1 MNEQELRRLLTVS
14 VEDVRPSHPAV
25 AGWERARRTRRTRR
39 AVGAVA
45 LAVALIGG
53 GTVAALR
60 PPAERPPDL
69 SVAPDLPVAPE
80 RSVAPTVEPS
90 HAPPVVR
97 APAELTFPPDP
108 LARLVDPATV
118 PLSARPVQR
127 ALALFQPVDQEHRAN
142 GPIRVLGDDGVV
154 RSLDVVTPAPTR
166 DEGGNEA
173 LPVKP
178 GVLSPDGR
186 SAAFAQ
192 TDELIMVDLTRATV
206 RRIPL
211 QGYLELVVWASDR
224 VLVGGDDRTYAVDRV
239 TGAASEVD
247 VSAWDLVAPD
257 PAAGREA
264 ALVEVG
270 GERGGLMLRSRT
282 REGTIRSEQRI
293 TGSALPSPYQVNE
306 FYGRGWLHGER
317 LARAAW
323 ITSGEIDGAEGVA
336 VLDARTGAVA
346 HVLDLGRDR
355 WKGCCEVLGWD
366 NEGAVLLRL
375 QPAGVARWHPET
387 GEITGVVREL
397 PGVVALA
404 G

>member
-1 MNEQELRRLLTVS
+1 MNEQDLRRLLTVS

-39 AVGAVA
+39 AVGTVA
-45 LAVALIGG
+45 LAVVLVGG

-60 PPAERPPDL
+60 PPANPPPDH
-69 SVAPDLPVAPE
+69 
-80 RSVAPTVEPS
+80 SVAPTPTVAPT
-90 HAPPVVR
+90 HAGPVVQ

-108 LARLVDPATV
+108 LSRLGDPATV

-127 ALALFQPVDQEHRAN
+127 ALALFQPMDQEYRAD
-142 GPIRVLGDDGVV
+142 GPVRILGDDGVV

-166 DEGGNEA
+166 DEDGNQA
-173 LPVKP
+173 PAVKP

-192 TDELIMVDLTRATV
+192 TNELIMVDLTAATV

-211 QGYLELVVWASDR
+211 DGYLELVVWASDR
-224 VLVGGDDRTYAVDRV
+224 VLVGGDDRTYAVDRI
-239 TGAASEVD
+239 TGSASEVD
-247 VSAWDLVAPD
+247 VSIWDLVAPD
-257 PAAGREA
+257 PAAGRQA

-270 GERGGLMLRSRT
+270 GERDGLMLRSRT
-282 REGTIRSEQRI
+282 AREGSVRSEQKV
-293 TGSALPSPYQVNE
+293 TGTAMPVPYQVNE

-323 ITSGEIDGAEGVA
+323 ITNSQIDGAEGVA
-336 VLDARTGAVA
+336 VLDARTGAVT
-346 HVLDLGRDR
+346 HMLDLGRDR
-355 WKGCCEVLGWD
+355 TKGCCDVLGWD
-366 NEGAVLLRL
+366 NQGAVLLRL

-387 GEITGVVREL
+387 GEVTGVVRDL
-397 PGVVALA
+397 NGVVALA

>member
-1 MNEQELRRLLTVS
+1 MNEQDLRQLLTVS

-25 AGWERARRTRRTRR
+25 ANWERARRTRRTRR

-45 LAVALIGG
+45 LAVVLIGG

-60 PPAERPPDL
+60 PTANPPPDH
-69 SVAPDLPVAPE
+69 
-80 RSVAPTVEPS
+80 SVAPTVVPT
-90 HAPPVVR
+90 HAGPVVR
-97 APAELTFPPDP
+97 APTDLTFPPDP
-108 LARLVDPATV
+108 LARLGNPATV

-127 ALALFQPVDQEHRAN
+127 ALALFQPLDSEEYRAD
-142 GPIRVLGDDGVV
+142 GPVRVLGDDGVV

-166 DEGGNEA
+166 DEGGNQAPA
-173 LPVKP
+173 LKS

-192 TDELIMVDLTRATV
+192 TNELIMVDLTTATV

-211 QGYLELVVWASDR
+211 EGYLEMVVWAGDR
-224 VLVGGDDRTYAVDRV
+224 VLVGGDGRTYAVDRV
-239 TGAASEVD
+239 SGAASQLD
-247 VSAWDLVAPD
+247 VSLWDLVAPD

-264 ALVEVG
+264 ALVEVSG
-270 GERGGLMLRSRT
+270 MRDSLTLRSRT
-282 REGTIRSEQRI
+282 AREGTVRSEQKV
-293 TGSALPSPYQVNE
+293 TGGPLPVPYQVNE

-317 LARAAW
+317 LARSAW
-323 ITSGEIDGAEGVA
+323 ITNSEIDGAEGVA

-366 NEGAVLLRL
+366 NRGAVLLRL
-375 QPAGVARWHPET
+375 QPGGLVRWHPET
-387 GEITGVVREL
+387 GEVTGVVRDL
-397 PGVVALA
+397 TGMVALA

>member
-1 MNEQELRRLLTVS
+1 MNEQDLRQLLTVS

-39 AVGAVA
+39 SVGAAA

-53 GTVAALR
+53 GTVAAMR
-60 PPAERPPDL
+60 PPADSPPDH
-69 SVAPDLPVAPE
+69 
-80 RSVAPTVEPS
+80 SVAPTVVPS
-90 HAPPVVR
+90 HAGPVVR
-97 APAELTFPPDP
+97 APAELTFPRDP
-108 LARLVDPATV
+108 LSRLGDPATV

-127 ALALFQPVDQEHRAN
+127 ALALFQPIDFEEYRAD
-142 GPIRVLGDDGVV
+142 GPVRVLGDDGVV

-166 DEGGNEA
+166 DEGGNQAPA
-173 LPVKP
+173 LKS

-192 TDELIMVDLTRATV
+192 TNELIMVDLTTATV

-211 QGYLELVVWASDR
+211 QGYLELVVWANDR

-239 TGAASEVD
+239 SGAASELD
-247 VSAWDLVAPD
+247 VSLWDLVAPD

-264 ALVEVG
+264 ALVEVSG
-270 GERGGLMLRSRT
+270 MRDNLILRSRT
-282 REGTIRSEQRI
+282 AREGTIRSEQKV
-293 TGSALPSPYQVNE
+293 TGAALPAPYQVNE

-317 LARAAW
+317 LARSAW
-323 ITSGEIDGAEGVA
+323 ITSSEIDGAEGVA

-366 NEGAVLLRL
+366 NRGAVLLRL
-375 QPAGVARWHPET
+375 QPGGLVRWHPET
-387 GEITGVVREL
+387 GEVTGVVRDL
-397 PGVVALA
+397 TGMVALA

>member
-14 VEDVRPSHPAV
+14 VEDVRPSHPAA

-45 LAVALIGG
+45 LAVALVGG
-53 GTVAALR
+53 GTVTALR
-60 PPAERPPDL
+60 PTAERPPDL
-69 SVAPDLPVAPE
+69 SVAPTVNPT
-80 RSVAPTVEPS
+80 VAPTVE
-90 HAPPVVR
+90 APHPGP
-97 APAELTFPPDP
+97 AQSPPAELTFPPDP
-108 LARLVDPATV
+108 LARLGDPATV

-127 ALALFQPVDQEHRAN
+127 ALALFQPLNEEYRAD
-142 GPIRVLGDDGVV
+142 GPVRILGDDGVV

-173 LPVKP
+173 PAVKP

-192 TDELIMVDLTRATV
+192 TNELILVDLTTAAV

-211 QGYLELVVWASDR
+211 AGYLELVVWANDR
-224 VLVGGDDRTYAVDRV
+224 VLVGGDNRTYAVDRV
-239 TGAASEVD
+239 TGAASAID
-247 VSAWDLVAPD
+247 VSAWDVAAPD

-264 ALVEVG
+264 ALVETG
-270 GERGGLMLRSRT
+270 GVRGGLMLRSRT
-282 REGTIRSEQRI
+282 AGTGAVRSEQPV
-293 TGSALPSPYQVNE
+293 TGGLLPAPYQVNE
-306 FYGRGWLHGER
+306 FYGRGWLHGSR

-323 ITSGEIDGAEGVA
+323 ITNGEIDGAEGVT

-355 WKGCCEVLGWD
+355 AKGCCPVLGWD
-366 NEGAVLLRL
+366 NTGAVLLRL
-375 QPAGVARWHPET
+375 EPAGLARWNPET
-387 GEITGVVREL
+387 GEITGIVRDL
-397 PGVVALA
+397 PGMVALA

>member
-1 MNEQELRRLLTVS
+1 MNEQDLRQLLTVS
-14 VEDVRPSHPAV
+14 VEDVLPSQPAT

-45 LAVALIGG
+45 LAVALVGG

-60 PPAERPPDL
+60 PPGDSPPDH
-69 SVAPDLPVAPE
+69 
-80 RSVAPTVEPS
+80 SVAPTVEPT
-90 HAPPVVR
+90 HAGPVQEP
-97 APAELTFPPDP
+97 PAELTFPPDP
-108 LARLVDPATV
+108 LSRLGGPATV
-118 PLSARPVQR
+118 PLSERPVKR
-127 ALALFQPVDQEHRAN
+127 ALALFQPMDEEFHAD
-142 GPIRVLGDDGVV
+142 GPVRVLGDDGVV
-154 RSLDVVTPAPTR
+154 RSLDVVTLAPTR
-166 DEGGNEA
+166 DAGGNEA
-173 LPVKP
+173 SAVKP

-192 TDELIMVDLTRATV
+192 TGELIMVDLTTGAV

-211 QGYLELVVWASDR
+211 DGYLELVVWSGDR
-224 VLVGGDDRTYAVDRV
+224 VLVGGDNRTYAVDRV
-239 TGAASEVD
+239 TGASSTID
-247 VSAWDLVAPD
+247 VSAWDVVAPD

-264 ALVEVG
+264 ALIEMV
-270 GERGGLMLRSRT
+270 GERSGLKLRSRT
-282 REGTIRSEQRI
+282 ARDGAVRSEQPV

-317 LARAAW
+317 AASAAW
-323 ITSGEIDGAEGVA
+323 ITNGEIDGAEGVA

-355 WKGCCEVLGWD
+355 AKGCCEVLGWD

-375 QPAGVARWHPET
+375 EPAALARWNPET
-387 GEITGVVREL
+387 GEITGVIRNL
-397 PGVVALA
+397 TGVLSLA

>member
-14 VEDVRPSHPAV
+14 VEDIRPSHPAV

-39 AVGAVA
+39 AVGTVA

-60 PPAERPPDL
+60 PPAQSPPDL
-69 SVAPDLPVAPE
+69 SVAPN
-80 RSVAPTVEPS
+80 RSVAPTAEPS

-108 LARLVDPATV
+108 LARLGDPATV
-118 PLSARPVQR
+118 PLSTRPVQR
-127 ALALFQPVDQEHRAN
+127 ALALFQPLDQENHAN
-142 GPIRVLGDDGVV
+142 GPVRVLGNDGVV
-154 RSLDVVTPAPTR
+154 RSLDVVTLAPTR
-166 DEGGNEA
+166 DESGNEA
-173 LPVKP
+173 SAVKP

-192 TDELIMVDLTRATV
+192 TNELIMVDLTAATV

-211 QGYLELVVWASDR
+211 DGYLELVVWASDR
-224 VLVGGDDRTYAVDRV
+224 VLVGDDDRTYAVDRV

-247 VSAWDLVAPD
+247 VSPWDLVAPD

-282 REGTIRSEQRI
+282 AREGTVRSEQPV
-293 TGSALPSPYQVNE
+293 TGSALPVPYQINE

-387 GEITGVVREL
+387 GEITGVVRDL